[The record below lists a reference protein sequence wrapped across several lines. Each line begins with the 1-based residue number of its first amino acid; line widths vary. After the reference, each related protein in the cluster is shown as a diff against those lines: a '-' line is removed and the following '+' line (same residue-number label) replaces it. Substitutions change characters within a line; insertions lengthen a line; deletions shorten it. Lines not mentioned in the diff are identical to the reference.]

1 MVLQIG
7 ARWRCILKENRRI
20 VKVINNC
27 WYCPNYYHVVDHAI
41 KCRHLSQVPLG
52 KIIKNVSNG
61 IPDWCPLE
69 KYGKDG

>member
-1 MVLQIG
+1 M
-7 ARWRCILKENRRI
+7 
-20 VKVINNC
+20 KVINNC